1 MKKTE
6 SSRHNY
12 MFQSS
17 IHDSMS
23 SCMTYK
29 HRQTVVTCTGPA
41 QFKSDWVPILRGGSG
56 HELLSLN
63 NKLFPI
69 TIYFQRKNLFSPVK
83 SHWVYRPHFRPGR
96 TPRHRRSTQN
106 GLGIFVDFLSYIA
119 LLGQHFFLPYW
130 PFAYKYDFWR
140 CMFMLLRGGD
150 VCMCLYYC
158 FVAVVVCLTVCF
170 LKINRKKWSWMD
182 EEAGRIL
189 KDLGEGKSWP
199 KYTV

>member
-29 HRQTVVTCTGPA
+29 HRKTVVTCTGPV

-56 HELLSLN
+56 HELL
-63 NKLFPI
+63 NKKIFPS
-69 TIYFQRKNLFSPVK
+69 TFYFQRKNLFSPVK
-83 SHWVYRPHFRPGR
+83 SHWVYRPHFWPGH

-106 GLGIFVDFLSYIA
+106 GLGIFVDFLSYIT
-119 LLGQHFFLPYW
+119 LFGQHFFCPIG
-130 PFAYKYDFWR
+130 
-140 CMFMLLRGGD
+140 LLLINMISD
-150 VCMCLYYC
+150 
-158 FVAVVVCLTVCF
+158 VVCSCFCGVGMCVCVCIIVLLLLF
-170 LKINRKKWSWMD
+170 
-182 EEAGRIL
+182 A
-189 KDLGEGKSWP
+189 
-199 KYTV
+199 